1 MGTDTLLLNKEGG
14 IMELKRFLEK
24 LSSDTPTPGGGS
36 ASALA
41 GTLSASLVAMVAGLS
56 SRKGKTKKE
65 GMEEIRGKAL
75 SIQKRLFQAI
85 DEDSKS
91 FDAVIKAF
99 RLPRN
104 PEKERLHRV
113 REIQKAYQNATL
125 TPQLVCQQSLQ
136 LLEYSKTLILKG
148 NPNAISD
155 AGVAAFLADAALA
168 GGLLNIG
175 INLVAVTEKTF
186 AKKMN
191 FLMQRWARKRN
202 QLMRAILMKL
212 IGAPQV

>member
-1 MGTDTLLLNKEGG
+1 M
-14 IMELKRFLEK
+14 MELERFLEK
-24 LSSDTPTPGGGS
+24 MSSDTPTPGGGS

-41 GTLSASLVAMVAGLS
+41 GALSASLVTMVAGLS
-56 SRKGKTKKE
+56 SKKDKTKKKRME
-65 GMEEIRGKAL
+65 GIRKKGL

-85 DEDSKS
+85 DEDSRS

-104 PEKERLHRV
+104 SEKERFRRV
-113 REIQKAYQNATL
+113 REIQKAYQKATL

-155 AGVAAFLADAALA
+155 AGVAAFLADAAFT
-168 GGLLNIG
+168 GGLLNIK
-175 INLVAVTEKTF
+175 INLVAVTEKVF
-186 AKKMN
+186 VKKMN
-191 FLMQRWARKRN
+191 ILMRTWARRRN
-202 QLMRAILMKL
+202 QVMKAILKRL
-212 IGAPQV
+212 VGTYPV

>member
-1 MGTDTLLLNKEGG
+1 
-14 IMELKRFLEK
+14 MELKRFLEK
-24 LSSDTPTPGGGS
+24 ISSDTPTPGGGS
-36 ASALA
+36 ASALVGA
-41 GTLSASLVAMVAGLS
+41 LSASLVAMVAGLS
-56 SRKGKTKKE
+56 SMKDKAKRKEMEGIRKK
-65 GMEEIRGKAL
+65 GL

-104 PEKERLHRV
+104 SEKERFHRV
-113 REIQKAYQNATL
+113 KEIQKAYQRATL

-155 AGVAAFLADAALA
+155 AGVAALLADAACA
-168 GGLLNIG
+168 GGLLNIN
-175 INLVAVTEKTF
+175 INLAAVTEKAFT
-186 AKKMN
+186 KKMN
-191 FLMQRWARKRN
+191 ILMRNWARKRN
-202 QLMRAILMKL
+202 QVMKSILKKL
-212 IGAPQV
+212 VGTYQV

>member
-1 MGTDTLLLNKEGG
+1 
-14 IMELKRFLEK
+14 MELKRFLEK
-24 LSSDTPTPGGGS
+24 MSSDTPTPGGGS

-41 GTLSASLVAMVAGLS
+41 GALSASLVAMVAGLS
-56 SRKGKTKKE
+56 SRKNKTKMK
-65 GMEEIRGKAL
+65 GMEGIRRKGL
-75 SIQKRLFQAI
+75 SIQKRLFRAI

-99 RLPRN
+99 RLPKN
-104 PEKERLHRV
+104 SEKERLRRV
-113 REIQKAYQNATL
+113 REIQKAYQRATL

-155 AGVAAFLADAALA
+155 AGVAVFLADAAFA
-168 GGLLNIG
+168 GGVLNIN
-175 INLVAVTEKTF
+175 INLAAVTEKAF

-191 FLMQRWARKRN
+191 SLMRNWSRKRN
-202 QLMRAILMKL
+202 QVMKAILKRL
-212 IGAPQV
+212 VGTYQA

>member
-1 MGTDTLLLNKEGG
+1 
-14 IMELKRFLEK
+14 MELKRFLEK
-24 LSSDTPTPGGGS
+24 VAADTPTPGGGS

-41 GTLSASLVAMVAGLS
+41 GALSASLVAMVAGLS
-56 SRKGKTKKE
+56 SKKGKTKKK
-65 GMEEIRGKAL
+65 GMEEIKKDAL
-75 SIQKRLFQAI
+75 PIQKRLIQAI

-91 FDAVIKAF
+91 FDADIKAF

-104 PEKERLHRV
+104 SEKERFHRV
-113 REIQKAYQNATL
+113 REIQKAYQKATL

-191 FLMQRWARKRN
+191 FLMQRWARRRN
-202 QLMRAILMKL
+202 DLMKTILMKL
-212 IGAPQV
+212 IGGNQV